1 MQADQPAARIAVLLP
16 CYNEALTIARVI
28 GDFRAALPEATIYVY
43 DNNSTD
49 DTARLARE
57 AGAQVRFEK
66 RQGKGFVIAS
76 MLAEVEAD
84 YYLMADGD
92 DTYPADRARDLLQPV
107 LDGRAD
113 MVVGQRLATF
123 QDASFRPM
131 HLWGNRLV
139 RDLIN
144 VIFSAKLVD
153 ILSGYRAFTREVA
166 LQLPVVASGF
176 DVETEMTLQLLFRR
190 MVIQEIPIAY
200 GVRPE
205 GSVSK
210 LRTYSDGLRVLMKIL
225 GIFKAY
231 KPMTFFGGL
240 GLVFL
245 AVGLGTGAVV
255 LHEYFTIGRID
266 SVPLAVLSASVVLLS
281 FLLAS
286 VGVTLHTLNF
296 RILEMTH
303 VLSKQIGAGRSAGV
317 RRGS

>member
-1 MQADQPAARIAVLLP
+1 MHAEGETRTIAVLLP
-16 CYNEALTIARVI
+16 CYNEALTIGKVVA
-28 GDFRAALPEATIYVY
+28 DFRAALPEAAIYVF

-49 DTARLARE
+49 DTARVARE
-57 AGAQVRFEK
+57 AGAIVRSEK

-76 MLAEVEAD
+76 MLGSVEAD

-92 DTYPADRARDLLQPV
+92 DTYPADRARDMLQPV
-107 LDGRAD
+107 IDGRAD
-113 MVVGQRLATF
+113 MVVGQRLSTF
-123 QDASFRPM
+123 QDQSFRPM

-144 VIFSAKLVD
+144 MIFSARLVD

-190 MVIQEIPIAY
+190 MVILEIPVAY

-210 LRTYSDGLRVLMKIL
+210 LRTYQDGFRVIMKIL

-240 GLVFL
+240 GLIFL
-245 AVGLGTGAVV
+245 ALGVVCGAIVASQY
-255 LHEYFTIGRID
+255 LADGRID
-266 SVPLAVLSASVVLLS
+266 SVPLALLAASSVLLS

-296 RILEMTH
+296 RMLEMTH
-303 VLSKQIGAGRSAGV
+303 VLSKQIDAAARAGR
-317 RRGS
+317 RR

>member
-1 MQADQPAARIAVLLP
+1 MHAEPAAAKIAVLLP
-16 CYNEALTIARVI
+16 CYNEALTIAKVI
-28 GDFRAALPEATIYVY
+28 RDFRAALPDAAIYVF

-49 DTARLARE
+49 DTARIARE
-57 AGAQVRFEK
+57 AGAEVRSEK
-66 RQGKGFVIAS
+66 RQGKGYVIAT

-84 YYLMADGD
+84 YYVMADGD

-144 VIFSAKLVD
+144 LIFSAKLVD

-190 MVIQEIPIAY
+190 MVIHEIPIAY

-210 LRTYSDGLRVLMKIL
+210 LRTYSDGIRVLMKIL

-240 GLVFL
+240 GLLSL
-245 AVGLGTGAVV
+245 AVGFTTGGFV
-255 LHEYFTIGRID
+255 LHEYLTRGRID
-266 SVPLAVLSASVVLLS
+266 SVPLAVLSASTVVLS

-296 RILEMTH
+296 RMLEMTH
-303 VLSKQIGAGRSAGV
+303 VLSKQIGAAHRDGA
-317 RRGS
+317 RRDP

>member
-1 MQADQPAARIAVLLP
+1 MHADQPAARIAVLLP
-16 CYNEALTIARVI
+16 CYNEAPTIAKVVR
-28 GDFRAALPEATIYVY
+28 DFRAALPEAAIYVY

-49 DTARLARE
+49 DTARIARE

-66 RQGKGFVIAS
+66 RQGKGYVIAT

-92 DTYPADRARDLLQPV
+92 DTYPADSARDLLRPV
-107 LDGRAD
+107 FEGRAD
-113 MVVGQRLATF
+113 MVVGQRLATYE
-123 QDASFRPM
+123 DASFRPL

-144 VIFSAKLVD
+144 LIFSAKLKD

-190 MVIQEIPIAY
+190 MVIHEIPIAY
-200 GVRPE
+200 GVRPA

-240 GLVFL
+240 GLISL
-245 AVGLGTGAVV
+245 AVGLACGGVV
-255 LHEYFTIGRID
+255 LREVLTTGHID
-266 SVPLAVLSASVVLLS
+266 SVPLAMLSASTVVLS

-296 RILEMTH
+296 RMLEMTH
-303 VLSKQIGAGRSAGV
+303 VLSKQIGAA
-317 RRGS
+317 RRPGARGGP

>member
-16 CYNEALTIARVI
+16 CYNEALTIAKVI

-57 AGAQVRFEK
+57 AGAEVRFEK

-76 MLAEVEAD
+76 MLAEVDAD
-84 YYLMADGD
+84 FYLMADGD

-107 LDGRAD
+107 IAGRAD

-190 MVIQEIPIAY
+190 MVIHEIPIAY

-240 GLVFL
+240 GLIFL
-245 AVGLGTGAVV
+245 ALGLGTGAIV
-255 LHEYFTIGRID
+255 LHEYFTLGRID
-266 SVPLAVLSASVVLLS
+266 SVPLAVLSASAVLLS

-303 VLSKQIGAGRSAGV
+303 VLSKQVGAGPRAGA

>member
-1 MQADQPAARIAVLLP
+1 MDPDRPAASIAVLLP
-16 CYNEALTIARVI
+16 CYNEALTIAKVVA
-28 GDFRAALPEATIYVY
+28 DFRAALPEATIYVY
-43 DNNSTD
+43 DNNSSD
-49 DTARLARE
+49 DTAKIARE
-57 AGAQVRFEK
+57 AGAEVRFEK

-76 MLAEVEAD
+76 MLAEVVAD
-84 YYLMADGD
+84 YYVMADGD
-92 DTYPADRARDLLQPV
+92 DTYPADRARDLLRPV
-107 LDGRAD
+107 IEGRAD
-113 MVVGQRLATF
+113 LVVGQRLATF

-131 HLWGNRLV
+131 HLFGNRLV

-144 VIFSAKLVD
+144 LIFSAKLVD
-153 ILSGYRAFTREVA
+153 ILSGYRAFTRDVA

-190 MVIQEIPIAY
+190 MVIHEIPIAY

-210 LRTYSDGLRVLMKIL
+210 LRTYSDGLRVIMKIL

-240 GLVFL
+240 GLIFL
-245 AVGLGTGAVV
+245 ALGLTTGGFVV
-255 LHEYFTIGRID
+255 HEYLTIGRID
-266 SVPLAVLSASVVLLS
+266 GVPLAVLSASSVLLS

-296 RILEMTH
+296 RMLEMTH
-303 VLSKQIGAGRSAGV
+303 VLSKQIDSARRAGE
-317 RRGS
+317 RR